1 MTDYTPTTEQ
11 IFESYEVRYG
21 SFNAKNDFDRWLASV
36 KAEAWDEGWDAGLQH
51 WWYGL
56 SMHGEF
62 RTDNPYRAEAYRQ
75 ESGEQ

>member
-1 MTDYTPTTEQ
+1 MSEHTPTTE
-11 IFESYEVRYG
+11 EVRTAWYQLTINVD
-21 SFNAKNDFDRWLASV
+21 SFDRWLAEV